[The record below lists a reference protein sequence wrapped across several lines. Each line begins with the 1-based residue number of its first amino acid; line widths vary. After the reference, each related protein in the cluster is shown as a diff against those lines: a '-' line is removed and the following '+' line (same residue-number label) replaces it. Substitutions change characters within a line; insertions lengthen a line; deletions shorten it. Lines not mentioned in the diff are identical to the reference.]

1 MYSISCLRNYIN
13 ALKRCIDKTCAWI
26 RLVHNSSA
34 EKHSLQSNCTRTNI
48 EIYTQFVQYTFSTA
62 NLLMLMI
69 VHNSCL
75 APSFWNRSLRQC
87 STEPSL
93 LFFDGCG
100 GRSCGLVHAYTDVFP
115 FKAHEC
121 SCKRPTH
128 CFPIATVKLKMI

>member
-100 GRSCGLVHAYTDVFP
+100 GRSCGWSTHTPMYFHLKPMSFPVNDQLTVFP
-115 FKAHEC
+115 
-121 SCKRPTH
+121 SPRSN
-128 CFPIATVKLKMI
+128 

>member
-93 LFFDGCG
+93 LFLTAVVVVPVAWSTHTPMYFHLKPMSVPVNDQ
-100 GRSCGLVHAYTDVFP
+100 LTVFP
-115 FKAHEC
+115 
-121 SCKRPTH
+121 SPRSN
-128 CFPIATVKLKMI
+128 